1 MRQLTLAKLTGIA
14 KEKFLARLNKGR
26 VKAGLK
32 RIKSKGSKL
41 LPKSNIRRTNKTSKS
56 ASKPKS
62 KPRKTFKP
70 TRRSNNVAKKT
81 KRRGS
86 RRSNFMNRIKKG
98 LFGAIIGIAVSAI
111 AVKVIPQFAKEAGT
125 IASATQGFEGVV
137 GKVVLEQVLP
147 RFNLGNILGG
157 NGNGNSVTNTGGFA

>member
-1 MRQLTLAKLTGIA
+1 MPKLTGIA

-41 LPKSNIRRTNKTSKS
+41 IPKTKLKRVLKTR
-56 ASKPKS
+56 SKPKS

-70 TRRSNNVAKKT
+70 RTVQKNVAKKT

-125 IASATQGFEGVV
+125 IASATQGLEGVV

>member
-1 MRQLTLAKLTGIA
+1 MAKLTGIA

-41 LPKSNIRRTNKTSKS
+41 IPKTILKKRKRVLKTT
-56 ASKPKS
+56 SKPKS
-62 KPRKTFKP
+62 KVRNTFK
-70 TRRSNNVAKKT
+70 RRTVQKNVAKKS

-86 RRSNFMNRIKKG
+86 RRSNFMNRVKKG
-98 LFGAIIGIAVSAI
+98 LFGAIIGIAVTAI
-111 AVKVIPQFAKEAGT
+111 ASKVIPQFAKEAGT

-147 RFNLGNILGG
+147 RFNLGGFLGG
-157 NGNGNSVTNTGGFA
+157 NGNGNGVQNTGGFA

>member
-1 MRQLTLAKLTGIA
+1 LPKLKGIA

-26 VKAGLK
+26 IKAGLK

-41 LPKSNIRRTNKTSKS
+41 LPKTKIRDAKKRSKS
-56 ASKPKS
+56 KS
-62 KPRKTFKP
+62 KVRKTFKP
-70 TRRSNNVAKKT
+70 RTVQKNVAKKT

-147 RFNLGNILGG
+147 RFNLGGFLGG
-157 NGNGNSVTNTGGFA
+157 NGNGNGIQNTGGFA

>member
-1 MRQLTLAKLTGIA
+1 LAKLTGLA

-41 LPKSNIRRTNKTSKS
+41 IPKTKIKRVLKRR
-56 ASKPKS
+56 SKPQS
-62 KPRKTFKP
+62 KARKTFKP
-70 TRRSNNVAKKT
+70 RTVQKNVAKKS

-86 RRSNFMNRIKKG
+86 RRSNLMNRIKKG

-137 GKVVLEQVLP
+137 GKVVLEQVIP
-147 RFNLGNILGG
+147 RFNIGQLFGG
-157 NGNGNSVTNTGGFA
+157 NGNGNGGVTNTGGFA